1 MRIRDILRRKGGTVA
16 TVRPDATVRELL
28 AVLAEHNIG
37 AVVVSPDGAAI
48 AGIASERDIVRR
60 LHEHGAD
67 LLDRPVSAIMTE
79 RVRTVAPDTA
89 VEDLRQTM
97 TEHRIR
103 HVPVL
108 EDDRLAGIVSIGD
121 VVKSAID
128 ELESE
133 REHLVGYIRRTG
145 S

>member
-1 MRIRDILRRKGGTVA
+1 MRIRDILRRKGSTVA
-16 TVRPDATVRELL
+16 TIRPDATVRELL

-48 AGIASERDIVRR
+48 TGIASERDIVRR
-60 LHEHGAD
+60 LHEHGAP
-67 LLDRPVSAIMTE
+67 LLDRPVAAIMTG
-79 RVRTVAPDTA
+79 RVRTVAPDTD
-89 VEDLRQTM
+89 VEDLRTTM

-103 HVPVL
+103 HIPVL
-108 EDDRLAGIVSIGD
+108 EDGRLAGIVSIGD
-121 VVKSAID
+121 VVKSSID